1 MCVRQSLKDTLV
13 QHGAEEE
20 ELKEA
25 TLQLDLAADILLLG
39 SLAKAEAAKA
49 NGKGRFAK
57 WQATVAEIVVVRL
70 VCYGASSSPASTV
83 SARSKACNKCGACGF
98 FRLAEHRRSGRMP
111 PASASQSWP
120 LHSKPPVRG
129 ASMLLQIWLRRRT
142 RAMASGLE

>member
-57 WQATVAEIVVVRL
+57 WQATVAEIVVVRPVVVSCVMVPRAHPRQRCLPAVKPAINAAL
-70 VCYGASSSPASTV
+70 VVFSGWPSTGGQ
-83 SARSKACNKCGACGF
+83 AGC
-98 FRLAEHRRSGRMP
+98 RLRQLLRVGHCT
-111 PASASQSWP
+111 QSRP
-120 LHSKPPVRG
+120 
-129 ASMLLQIWLRRRT
+129 
-142 RAMASGLE
+142 